1 MVAKASSFKPVMP
14 IQLDRSFT
22 YRLHLLAKVSDHES
36 HKSYLDEVGLSLS
49 EARCLATV
57 GTFEPMSVMD
67 LADKGNLNKGQ
78 ASRAAQILVDKGL
91 IRKKEHPS
99 DGRGVTLGLTAAG
112 KKLWDK
118 TMTLIDARN
127 RHIVSCL
134 NKDEQATL
142 SRLLD
147 RLLQHNI
154 GE

>member
-1 MVAKASSFKPVMP
+1 MA

-22 YRLHLLAKVSDHES
+22 YRLHLLSKVSDHES
-36 HKSYLDEVGLSLS
+36 HKSYLEEIGLSLS

-57 GTFEPMSVMD
+57 GTIEPMSVMD

-91 IRKKEHPS
+91 ILKKEHPC
-99 DGRGVTLGLTAAG
+99 DGRGVTLSLTAAG

-118 TMTLIDARN
+118 TMVLIDARN
-127 RHIVSCL
+127 RHIVACL
-134 NKDEQATL
+134 SKEEQITL